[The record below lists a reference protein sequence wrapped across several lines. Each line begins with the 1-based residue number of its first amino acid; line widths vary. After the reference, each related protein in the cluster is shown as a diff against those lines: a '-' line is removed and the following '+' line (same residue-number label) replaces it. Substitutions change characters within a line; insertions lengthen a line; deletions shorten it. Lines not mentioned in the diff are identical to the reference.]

1 MADRSIKV
9 HLRAE
14 ISDFKRQMDDATKA
28 AKQVGKGT
36 EEAAAQAD
44 TALGRMVQSATT
56 HRESWD
62 TVGTTLT
69 GIGVATTAV
78 VGIAVARY
86 AEFDAAMSG
95 VAATGGAT
103 ADELDKLR
111 AAAIAAGADTK
122 YSATEAANGIEEMA
136 KAGVSA
142 TDILNGGLNG
152 ALSLAAAGSIEVA
165 DAAGI
170 ASTVMNQF
178 GLTGRDVGHIAD
190 VLAASAGKANGE
202 VADFGLAMKY
212 VGPVA
217 AQLGVSLEETSG
229 ALALLAQNGL
239 LADSAG
245 TGLRGI
251 LMSLT
256 APTKAAQ
263 ETMDEYSISAF
274 NAQGEFVGLTSLAGQ
289 LQTQLGGLTEAE
301 RSAAFGRMFGNEQI
315 TAARILYAQG
325 ADAIEYW
332 TEQVDDQGYAA
343 EVAATKMDN
352 LKGDLEGLSGS
363 LETLMIGAGEGADG
377 PLRALV
383 QGTDSLVD
391 SLANLP
397 PWVQQASLGIGA
409 VVGVASLLAGAFLL
423 TFPRVVETGKA
434 LRDLG
439 VITPPVATKL
449 GSIAGALVRIGGT
462 ALAVG
467 ATAAATGILVDA
479 LTRGDAVPKANAIAK
494 AVNDL
499 ANGGDLEDLNA
510 NFDNFG
516 TALGMSRSSVTDLG
530 SAMDKVF
537 KKDATDTIAS
547 WGGALPGVTS
557 YVELAEER
565 FTNLD
570 KVMANMASSGAADN
584 VREALSQIYAEAE
597 SRGISIEDVRKKFS
611 ETEDALLGV
620 DEAAKAAEE
629 GVAGVGT
636 AAAGATPPVEE
647 MSEAMAKFLEGVA
660 SSAGGF
666 LDWSAGL
673 DEAKYSLS
681 SWLGELEAQ
690 AGALENWSANLVTL
704 GERGISQGLMEKL
717 VALGPAGAKAIQDLA
732 NGTDEEIG
740 RAEAAFQRGVD
751 ATNGLQASLEG
762 LYAPPPIVVEVDT
775 AAATAEADAL
785 VGDLVDQALGLLP
798 WEITANGD
806 PARGEGGATVDA
818 LSVIGQSV
826 TPWTLT
832 ADPTK
837 ADATARGTVNA
848 FGQMVPDPFNLSA
861 DPFNANRTTNAWL
874 NTPRGTSISV
884 DADVSPAERAV
895 GRAIAAIRS
904 MTAVIPGIP
913 GGFTGGS
920 IEGIAGFAAGGQV
933 PGTPPSD
940 PTRDNVFAMT
950 ERGRP
955 LMVRSKEWIQPQPA
969 VEYYGA
975 DVMRALQHRQIPK
988 SVLAGFAAGGSPSAP
1003 QYAYSTSAP
1012 PTPAL
1017 AATGD
1022 TFTFPMT
1029 LMPGASPDFAHAVA
1043 EAINYQVIG
1052 LRRGGKY
1059 GQH

>member
-9 HLRAE
+9 YLRAE

-28 AKQVGKGT
+28 AKQVGKGA
-36 EEAAAQAD
+36 EETATQAD

-62 TVGTTLT
+62 EVGKSLMGVGLAT
-69 GIGVATTAV
+69 GAV

-165 DAAGI
+165 DAAAI

-229 ALALLAQNGL
+229 TLALLAQNGL

-245 TGLRGI
+245 TGLRGVI
-251 LMSLT
+251 MSLT

-263 ETMDEYSISAF
+263 LELEKYNISAF
-274 NAQGEFVGLTSLAGQ
+274 DSQDNFVGLASLAGQ

-301 RSAAFGRMFGNEQI
+301 RSAALGRMFGNEQI
-315 TAARILYAQG
+315 TTARILYAQG
-325 ADAIEYW
+325 ADAIEHW

-383 QGTDSLVD
+383 QGADSLVD
-391 SLANLP
+391 SLAGLP
-397 PWVQQASLGIGA
+397 PWVQQAGLGLGA
-409 VVGVASLLAGAFLL
+409 LIAVTSLLAGGFLL
-423 TFPRVVETGKA
+423 TFPRIIETGKA

-439 VITPPVATKL
+439 VISPPAATKL
-449 GSIAGALVRIGGT
+449 GSIAGSLVKIGGT

-499 ANGGDLEDLNA
+499 ANGGNLEDLNS

-516 TALGMSRSSVTDLG
+516 TVLGASRSSVTDLG
-530 SAMDKVF
+530 SAMDQVF
-537 KKDATDTIAS
+537 KRDVTDTIAS
-547 WGGALPGVTS
+547 WTGAIPGVTA
-557 YVELAEER
+557 YTELAEER

-570 KVMANMASSGAADN
+570 RVMSGMVQSGAVDN
-584 VREALSQIYAEAE
+584 VREALGLIYAEAE
-597 SRGISIEDVRKKFS
+597 SRGISVEDIKTKFS
-611 ETEDALLGV
+611 ETEDALIGV

-629 GVAGVGT
+629 GVAGVGD
-636 AAAGATPPVEE
+636 AAAVATPPVEE
-647 MSEAMAKFLEGVA
+647 MSEAMAKFLEGVGGA
-660 SSAGGF
+660 AGGF
-666 LDWSAGL
+666 LDWSKGL
-673 DEAKYSLS
+673 DEAKYSLGG
-681 SWLGELEAQ
+681 WLAELEAQ
-690 AGALENWSANLVTL
+690 AGALEGWSANLVRL

-717 VALGPAGAKAIQDLA
+717 AALGPAGAKAVQDLA
-732 NGTDEEIG
+732 NGTDEEIA

-762 LYAPPPIVVEVDT
+762 LYAPPPIVVDVDT
-775 AAATAEADAL
+775 SAASIEAQILAGEL
-785 VGDLVDQALGLLP
+785 HVFGESVSP
-798 WEITANGD
+798 WEITANRES
-806 PARGEGGATVDA
+806 AAIEAQILAGELYVF
-818 LSVIGQSV
+818 GQSV
-826 TPWTLT
+826 SPWELR
-832 ADPTK
+832 ADPSR
-837 ADATARGTVNA
+837 AEATARGTVNA
-848 FGQMVPDPFNLSA
+848 FGQMVPDPFKLNA

-874 NTPRGTSISV
+874 NTPRGTSVSV

-913 GGFTGGS
+913 GGFTGGQVG
-920 IEGIAGFAAGGQV
+920 GIAGFAAGGQV

-975 DVMRALQHRQIPK
+975 GVMRAMQYRQIPK

-1003 QYAYSTSAP
+1003 QYAYAGATQAP
-1012 PTPAL
+1012 IAAPTL
-1017 AATGD
+1017 DLTGLQLVG
-1022 TFTFPMT
+1022 T
-1029 LMPGASPDFAHAVA
+1029 LDLGNGLEARMEAVA
-1043 EAINYQVIG
+1043 VRSIRTSQA
-1052 LRRGGKY
+1052 RRAG
-1059 GQH
+1059 